1 MKFRLIAVATLA
13 LAAGVASA
21 QPPAADGP
29 RGRGP
34 GPGGFGLLEFD
45 ANADGKLTKTEFDA
59 AQRARFDKIVAYKD
73 GTATSEEFQTS
84 RKADAEVRRAEMSK
98 VRFAA
103 LDTDKSGKISPAEFA
118 AAGPGRDGYK
128 GHHRG
133 DRDGRKGAGPGP
145 DGPRRASAD
154 GPDAVKRAGPQDADR
169 DGKVTFAE
177 FSTRGAEAFAR
188 ADTNKDGT
196 VTISELQTLRPG
208 RI

>member
-1 MKFRLIAVATLA
+1 MKYRIIAAATLA
-13 LAAGVASA
+13 LFAGAASA
-21 QPPAADGP
+21 QPPGEDGP
-29 RGRGP
+29 RGR

-45 ANADGKLTKTEFDA
+45 TNADGKLTKAEFDA
-59 AQRARFDKIVAYKD
+59 AQRARFNKIDANKD

-84 RKADAEVRRAEMSK
+84 RKADAEARRAEMSK

-103 LDTDKSGKISPAEFA
+103 LDTDKSGQISPAEFA

-177 FSTRGAEAFAR
+177 FSARGAEAFAR